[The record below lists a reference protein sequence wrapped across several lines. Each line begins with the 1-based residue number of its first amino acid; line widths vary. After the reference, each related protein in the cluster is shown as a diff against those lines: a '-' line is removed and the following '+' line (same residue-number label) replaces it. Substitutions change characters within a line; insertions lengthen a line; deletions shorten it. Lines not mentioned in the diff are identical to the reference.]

1 MDSECY
7 ISSIP
12 AEILAEIFLFCLP
25 FIPPRYLQ
33 DLEDL
38 DESARAIKP
47 HTALQLSHV
56 CSYWRSVA
64 LSTSSLWSQIILL
77 APQLVKMG
85 ESSAPTV
92 MQWTKH
98 YIQYSGQYPL
108 EIVLQSADINDDH
121 LTTSFASM
129 RHLVTIL
136 IDESSRWNRLHLSLP
151 PTEITSFPLP
161 EALACL
167 EFFFLHNA
175 TKYYAGLDGP
185 GALSFSAPR
194 LKELGLTDILI
205 SSTSSKSLLDTS
217 PQLAKVFA
225 IYCNVE
231 TAFQILLRA
240 RPTMTVD
247 LSLLFDFP
255 DDLPSEASICR
266 ANTLILTSN
275 YASPSGDGPFWS
287 LLNRISSLPA
297 LHTLKL
303 TWDMAPNTRSY
314 HASNSLTNGESL
326 ISLFSRRFPNE
337 TPITTLH
344 LKYWNLKDVYLVQ
357 ILRHLPSLEH
367 LTVEEI
373 LPSYMRSSKERNRTL
388 SGMFLQAAQAPE
400 NTDQDCL
407 VPRLIH
413 LNLSFGDKE
422 QVECSTLVDMI
433 QSRRRSLQHST
444 DLSDIV
450 FSRLE
455 RVFISVDRGS
465 QKVEDSIETL
475 QEMENVFL
483 VLR

>member
-1 MDSECY
+1 MDSDSECY
-7 ISSIP
+7 ISLIP

-85 ESSAPTV
+85 EPSVPAV

-108 EIVLQSADINDDH
+108 EIVLQSTDVNDGH

-129 RHLVTIL
+129 WPLVTIL
-136 IDESSRWNRLHLSLP
+136 IDESPRWGRLHLSLP
-151 PTEITSFPLP
+151 SIEITGFPFPEVLP
-161 EALACL
+161 CL
-167 EFFFLHNA
+167 EFFYLHNA
-175 TKYYAGLDGP
+175 ANYYVGLDGP
-185 GALSFSAPR
+185 DAPSFFAPR
-194 LKELGLTDILI
+194 LKELGLTDVLI
-205 SSTSSKSLLDTS
+205 SSTSLLDS
-217 PQLAKVFA
+217 PQLAKVFT
-225 IYCNVE
+225 IYCNVMS
-231 TAFQILLRA
+231 AFQILLRA
-240 RPTMTVD
+240 QPTMTVD
-247 LSLLFDFP
+247 LNLFFDPP
-255 DDLPSEASICR
+255 DDLPSEPSTCR
-266 ANTLILTSN
+266 VNTLILTSN
-275 YASPSGDGPFWS
+275 CASPSGDGPFWS
-287 LLNRISSLPA
+287 LLNHISSLPA
-297 LHTLKL
+297 LRTVKL
-303 TWDMAPNTRSY
+303 TWDMASNTRSY
-314 HASNSLTNGESL
+314 HTSNSLTNGESL
-326 ISLFSRRFPNE
+326 ISLFSRRLPSE
-337 TPITTLH
+337 TSITTLH
-344 LKYWNLKDVYLVQ
+344 LKYWNLKDVYLIQ

-388 SGMFLQAAQAPE
+388 SGMFLQAVQTPE
-400 NTDQDCL
+400 NADQNCL

-422 QVECSTLVDMI
+422 RVECSTLVDMI
-433 QSRRRSLQHST
+433 QSRRRSMQHST

-455 RVFISVDRGS
+455 RVFISVDRES
-465 QKVEDSIETL
+465 QKMEDIEML
-475 QEMENVFL
+475 QEMDNVFL
-483 VLR
+483 ALR